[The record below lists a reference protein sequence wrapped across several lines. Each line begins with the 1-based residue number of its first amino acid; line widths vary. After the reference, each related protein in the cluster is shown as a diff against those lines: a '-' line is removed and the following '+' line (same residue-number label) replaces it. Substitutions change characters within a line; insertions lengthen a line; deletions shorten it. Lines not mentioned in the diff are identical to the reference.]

1 MQDNSKGK
9 RADLRGSD
17 LSGSN
22 LRGSNLSGSDL
33 NNTKLNNTIF
43 TRNDQVQFFSYNMF
57 IANHYNGVITI
68 GCLTHSVDHW
78 IKNYK
83 EIGKK
88 NGFTDLEIEMYGL
101 FILIVSKGEK

>member
-1 MQDNSKGK
+1 M
-9 RADLRGSD
+9 
-17 LSGSN
+17 SGSN
-22 LRGSNLSGSDL
+22 LRGSNLSGSDLSGSYLSGSDL

-88 NGFTDLEIEMYGL
+88 NGFTDHEIKVYGW
-101 FILIVSKGEK
+101 FIKDLKKNKK